1 MIILNVSKQLQHWF
15 LLKEKKSDINF
26 YDDVLGKKTH
36 PVDGGGGRWGP
47 YRNPIG
53 ILEIILLGTCGGGG
67 GLWGPYKNPMGI
79 L

>member
-36 PVDGGGGRWGP
+36 PVDGGGG
-47 YRNPIG
+47 
-53 ILEIILLGTCGGGG
+53 GGGI
-67 GLWGPYKNPMGI
+67 PKTKYSTRKKNMY
-79 L
+79 